1 MALAP
6 PVAPKARRADQ
17 RRGRPGATGLALHVR
32 AGGRAP
38 SLVAFAVKVMFG
50 AMSPAQPSVV
60 ATLLRLAVMQ
70 KDDWDCAL
78 QQLLEVACDLLDLDR
93 VSYWSLT
100 DDRSCLLC
108 ELGYVRSRRLF
119 ERGGVLRERDCPE
132 YFTEIQRV
140 QVMTIEDANTDPR
153 VRCLDPYLASRRVG
167 AMLDAPVFAQG
178 RMVGVLCHERV
189 DQKGQWTQHDSE
201 LALTLSHALSSL
213 LAARARNDAER
224 SERQAAFL
232 AQTAT
237 ALAATLDPEHAAEII
252 VRRAIPILGDIA
264 SLSGHD
270 GQRSWPMAHAHAE
283 PKGQAILDELRGRFK
298 GDIEGSRLGVE
309 ALRQGQSLLLP
320 MTEPATL
327 RASGLDEA
335 YVALLEQLRVRS
347 VMSVLL
353 RVRAEVIG
361 VLTIASCT
369 RTYDREDLRF
379 AEAYAEQVGTLM
391 DNTRLLAQAR
401 EALRARDD
409 FLQLAGH
416 ELRTPLAA
424 LNFAV
429 EVVKK
434 GIVPQ
439 APAVQRALDTITR
452 QATRL
457 SRLTEL
463 IVAASEH
470 AEGKPPLRTELLDL
484 AALVREVARDF
495 ESLFKQEAC
504 ELRLSAAEPVPMQG
518 DPVGLE
524 VVVSNLF
531 SNAMKFGATMPIEVF
546 VRGTDETAK
555 LVVIDHGVGIPD
567 ARSSAVS
574 ARHERGGPAQHFG
587 GLGLGLY
594 IASQIVE
601 AHGGTIRVDSE
612 PDEGV
617 AVTVELPRRPR

>member
-1 MALAP
+1 
-6 PVAPKARRADQ
+6 
-17 RRGRPGATGLALHVR
+17 
-32 AGGRAP
+32 
-38 SLVAFAVKVMFG
+38 
-50 AMSPAQPSVV
+50 MSPASPPVV

-93 VSYWSLT
+93 VSYWSLA
-100 DDRSCLLC
+100 DDRSCLVC
-108 ELGYVRSRRLF
+108 ELGYVRSKGLF

-140 QVMTIEDANTDPR
+140 QVLAIEDAATDPR
-153 VRCLDPYLASRRVG
+153 VRCLGPYLASRQVG
-167 AMLDAPVFAQG
+167 ALLDVPVFAQG

-189 DQKGQWTQHDSE
+189 DQKGQWTQHEPE

-224 SERQAAFL
+224 GERQAAFL

-252 VRRAIPILGDIA
+252 VRRTIPVLGDIA
-264 SLSGHD
+264 ALRGYD

-283 PKGQAILDELRGRFK
+283 PTGQATLDELCSRFG
-298 GDIEGSRLGVE
+298 GDLEGSGLGVE
-309 ALRQGQSLLLP
+309 ALRQGQSLLMP
-320 MTEPATL
+320 RTHPAATL

-335 YVALLEQLRVRS
+335 HVVLLERLRVRS

-353 RVRAEVIG
+353 RVRAEVTG
-361 VLTIASCT
+361 VLTIASCA
-369 RTYDREDLRF
+369 RTYDREDLRY
-379 AEAYAEQVGTLM
+379 AEAYADQVATLM
-391 DNTRLLAQAR
+391 ENTRLLAQAR

-424 LNFAV
+424 LKFAV

-434 GIVPQ
+434 GILP
-439 APAVQRALDTITR
+439 PTPSVQRALDTITR
-452 QATRL
+452 QSTRL

-470 AEGKPPLRTELLDL
+470 AEGKPPLRREPLDL

-495 ESLFKQEAC
+495 EGLFKREAC
-504 ELRLSAAEPVPMQG
+504 ELRLSAAEPVIMQG
-518 DPVGLE
+518 DPIGLE

-546 VRGTDETAK
+546 VRGTEETAK
-555 LVVIDHGVGIPD
+555 LVVIDHGVGIPA
-567 ARSSAVS
+567 ARLSSVFE
-574 ARHERGGPAQHFG
+574 RHERGGSAPNFG

-617 AVTVELPRRPR
+617 AVTVELPRWPR